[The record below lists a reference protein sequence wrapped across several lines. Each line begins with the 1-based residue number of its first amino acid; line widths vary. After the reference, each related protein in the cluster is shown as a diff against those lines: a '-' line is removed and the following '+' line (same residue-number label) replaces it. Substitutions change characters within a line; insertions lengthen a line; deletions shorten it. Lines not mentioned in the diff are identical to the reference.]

1 MMTAT
6 EIARLT
12 LRGFAVLFC
21 LAFCRAADA
30 EPATVAPEREIAAAV
45 EERQRTATVHSG
57 ETLSLIAQ
65 NHLGDASLWPAI
77 YLANR
82 DQIKEPSRIYPG
94 QRLTI
99 PPVSAAERQ
108 TVREQATG
116 LLRR

>member
-1 MMTAT
+1 MIAAA
-6 EIARLT
+6 ENARLA
-12 LRGFAVLFC
+12 LPCFAVLVG
-21 LAFCRAADA
+21 LAFCPAAA
-30 EPATVAPEREIAAAV
+30 EAQGAAAPEPDVAAAV

-65 NHLGDASLWPAI
+65 DHLGDASLWPAI